1 MTNIAALKQLM
12 ASLARKSPD
21 RAFECEHLQHVT
33 NFALSLGEKRGLDL
47 DLCLV
52 IALAHDMGRLKLGVV
67 GKGHAKAGAKEIKKL
82 LKSNA
87 GLGFSSQEQKL
98 IYHAIS
104 VHNQK
109 GKIHGP
115 YDELIKDADAMA
127 HGLEGLLEIGPEPW
141 RVELCKNPGYTL
153 SVKEGAVWEQVLAKE
168 IKSLREHLSHQ
179 GFQMEQPDI
188 WVHQTRM
195 AIRKIR
201 SIVWVMNWQEKPK
214 SLEAFKAIAKHL
226 EDARFYYVALSMLP
240 NQGSHRDALRVKLD
254 KEHRKIHQQPWLWAA
269 PVQKPEPDKGDI
281 EPSST
286 KVLER
291 NGETRCQKA
300 LVKYLELAKN
310 VQLDDYDTLHQLRIQ
325 GKRLLSWLQADLVT
339 LEPQSFCQVIQDVHH
354 HIGKYRDAVIIRET
368 LHTEALLGL
377 EKHHRR
383 QLKQSLLYLKLR
395 SRDLGPGQ

>member
-21 RAFECEHLQHVT
+21 STFESEHLEHVT
-33 NFALSLGEKRGLDL
+33 SFALSLGEKRGLDL
-47 DLCLV
+47 NLCLV
-52 IALAHDMGRLKLGVV
+52 IALAHDIGRLKLGVV

-82 LKSNA
+82 LKSYD
-87 GLGFSSQEQKL
+87 GLGFSNQEQKV
-98 IYHAIS
+98 ICHAIS

-153 SVKEGAVWEQVLAKE
+153 TVKEGIIWEQVLAKE

-179 GFQMEQPDI
+179 GFQMEQPDV
-188 WVHQTRM
+188 WVHQTRT

-201 SIVWVMNWQEKPK
+201 SIVWAINWQEKPK
-214 SLEAFKAIAKHL
+214 SLEAFKAIAKQL
-226 EDARFYYVALSMLP
+226 EDARFYYVAMSMLP
-240 NQGSHRDALRVKLD
+240 NQGPHRDALRVKLD
-254 KEHRKIHQQPWLWAA
+254 KEHRKIHQEPWLWKAS
-269 PVQKPEPDKGDI
+269 ELDKGDI

-286 KVLER
+286 KALER
-291 NGETRCQKA
+291 NGDARCQKA
-300 LVKYLELAKN
+300 LVKYLELAKTAE
-310 VQLDDYDTLHQLRIQ
+310 LDDHKALHQLRIQ
-325 GKRLLSWLQADLVT
+325 GKRLLSWLQADLIT
-339 LEPQSFCQVIQDVHH
+339 LEPQSFYQVIQDVHH

-368 LHTEALLGL
+368 LDTDALLGL

-395 SRDLGPGQ
+395 GRNLLTGEI